1 MTLNIDK
8 FKKDIATLINSGQT
22 IHKKIKDSSSLLKG
36 KHEYEIWYSEAL
48 SVIKT
53 ILPNRLTDFTLMYY
67 NDKTKSGLKHYFQNI
82 PPTIEK
88 GSEFVVTFD
97 DKIIPPEDFELAKS
111 IFESQ
116 LAIIKACEKRFESSL
131 FDIRQIVQADIFE
144 SELETAKELNKKKFW
159 RGAGAIAGVVLEGHL
174 KQVCKNH
181 KLTVKKSHPTIN
193 DCNQILKENDII
205 DVPTWR
211 FIQHL
216 GDIRNLCD
224 HKKESEPTSDD
235 IDELIKGVEKI
246 SKTVY

>member
-1 MTLNIDK
+1 MTSNIDK
-8 FKKDIATLINSGQT
+8 FKNDIDTLINSGQL
-22 IHKKIKDSSSLLKG
+22 IHKKIKDSSSLLKN

-48 SVIKT
+48 SVIKV

-67 NDKTKSGLKHYFQNI
+67 NDKTKLGLKHYFQYI
-82 PPTIEK
+82 PPRIEK
-88 GSEFVVTFD
+88 GLDFEDFG
-97 DKIIPPEDFELAKS
+97 DKIFPAEDFEIAKS

-116 LAIIKACEKRFESSL
+116 LAIIKACEKRIESSL
-131 FDIRQIVQADIFE
+131 FDIKQILQADIFE

-174 KQVCKNH
+174 KQVCENH
-181 KLTVKKSHPTIN
+181 KHTIKKSHPTIN
-193 DCNQILKENDII
+193 DCNQVLKDNDII
-205 DVPTWR
+205 DIPTWR

-224 HKKESEPTSDD
+224 HKKENEPTSDD
-235 IDELIKGVEKI
+235 IDELINGVEKI